1 MKDDVFSILYT
12 SGLFERF
19 LFLIIF
25 LLWIRFAKKGKM
37 LLATPFLH
45 IDKVLPKDGPP
56 RIISEVKKPH
66 VDLGR
71 EQSRPRLSGDLFVR
85 YGNEQQWWSRR
96 VTIRGGQLLVSSVHG
111 ETKYGSVRLPLR
123 RLSLSAGKLVNSLS
137 LIRGQNI
144 LLTIQ
149 TPSEKSFDLWVK
161 AIAIELIRQTP
172 LEDVKY
178 FDILTIDDNWKQKLN
193 EKQRDLNFN
202 CIQSSE
208 RCNSCSA
215 ISTKAT
221 ELQKHPTPSYET
233 VIKYQNYI
241 EAPSKYKRSALP
253 LKNGINYAAQ
263 RSQIYYRNTE
273 KVSIRA
279 RSRSCHSIDKD
290 GASRHDINSNY
301 IDSKPRVLVTFD
313 NSKGNADNDEKAFE
327 VLLKKCQNHE
337 NYVPVK
343 EKLLLFETLCR
354 LGRKVS
360 RSTEDMYLKPDIGT
374 KRARSLHDL
383 HSVSSAGVR
392 QICRYFEDKCETSS
406 ETKRLINSDSDLN
419 AMQRFKAFKSGVPAA
434 GYV

>member
-1 MKDDVFSILYT
+1 
-12 SGLFERF
+12 
-19 LFLIIF
+19 
-25 LLWIRFAKKGKM
+25 M

-66 VDLGR
+66 ADLSR

-85 YGNEQQWWSRR
+85 YGNEQQWWPRK

-149 TPSEKSFDLWVK
+149 TPNEKCFDLWVK

-178 FDILTIDDNWKQKLN
+178 FDILTIDDNWKRRLN

-202 CIQSSE
+202 CIRSSE

-215 ISTKAT
+215 ISSKTV
-221 ELQKHPTPSYET
+221 EIQKRREPSYEN
-233 VIKYQNYI
+233 VAKYQSHT
-241 EAPSKYKRSALP
+241 EAPSRYKSASSF
-253 LKNGINYAAQ
+253 KNSVNYASQ
-263 RSQIYYRNTE
+263 RSQIYHRNGE
-273 KVSIRA
+273 KVCVRA
-279 RSRSCHSIDKD
+279 RSRSCHSITNDSV
-290 GASRHDINSNY
+290 SRQDINSNY
-301 IDSKPRVLVTFD
+301 IDTKPRIIVTFA
-313 NSKGNADNDEKAFE
+313 NSKVVDNDEKAFE

-360 RSTEDMYLKPDIGT
+360 RSTEDMHLKPDIAT

-383 HSVSSAGVR
+383 HSVSSTGVR

-406 ETKRLINSDSDLN
+406 ENKRLIHSDSNLN
-419 AMQRFKAFKSGVPAA
+419 ALQRFKPCTSGMPTA
-434 GYV
+434 GYA